1 MGPKKKQPKNAFY
14 FFVMEFKDQ
23 MARKG
28 VIYPNHKE
36 AFDAAGPEWQR
47 LSKDQ
52 RNRYESIAKEYK
64 LAEQQ
69 TVHKY
74 TTTGKTFEQ
83 VDQEIQERQAAQ
95 ARMETE
101 IKTTV
106 AVLDKKGLQTKIFYF
121 MHVNYYCR
129 VEEKQFIPC
138 ELAICQFNFALG
150 AFNFYHTLINPG
162 ELPLGYA
169 FEAKKRSDETHQ
181 IPLPPPSS
189 AEKNYS
195 KILLNV
201 VKFMKDDVED
211 GKFPP
216 IYTYG
221 TDGTSEAVKDVLDAL
236 CEYEAMQ
243 EYPKVQVPENFRVYP
258 LPKLFFELRN
268 KAGDFANRSSKAFPV
283 ESLAARELEKNLYSF
298 TPGICCEMHDGTDAS
313 QYCSLSLVRR
323 WSFIISDHCC
333 KDLGIELAPGQ
344 HIPPPITQQQPRRT
358 QAQIMPEKDDKKSPD
373 PIVPSI
379 IDYSKIRSRSS
390 SSRQLIPDEEEKKR
404 VEPIIPTIID
414 YSQSKMTRASA
425 VASSAASEKIES
437 CPIGRGRTIAPN
449 FSGVVRR
456 PKSVGLAMQHS
467 SPPSILSEK
476 DFPAIGGSSSSISKS
491 NSNTNTNNSSS
502 SSSVSSSS
510 GLILGQTP
518 LKVAGRGSSVASW
531 GNVPSRGRG
540 LCTYPNK

>member
-1 MGPKKKQPKNAFY
+1 
-14 FFVMEFKDQ
+14 

-28 VIYPNHKE
+28 VIYPNLKE

-47 LSKDQ
+47 LSREQ
-52 RNRYESIAKEYK
+52 RNRYESIAKEHK
-64 LAEQQ
+64 LNEQQ

-83 VDQEIQERQAAQ
+83 VDQEMQERQAAQ
-95 ARMETE
+95 AKMEAE

-189 AEKNYS
+189 AETNYS
-195 KILLNV
+195 KILLNL
-201 VKFMKDDVED
+201 VKFMRDDVED

-221 TDGTSEAVKDVLDAL
+221 TDGTFEAVKDVLDSL

-243 EYPKVQVPENFRVYP
+243 EYPKVQVPENFRVYQ

-323 WSFIISDHCC
+323 WSFIVSDHCC
-333 KDLGIELAPGQ
+333 KDLGIELSPGQ
-344 HIPPPITQQQPRRT
+344 HIPPPITQQPPRR
-358 QAQIMPEKDDKKSPD
+358 APVQIMLEKDGKKSPD
-373 PIVPSI
+373 PIIPSI
-379 IDYSKIRSRSS
+379 IDHSRARARSG
-390 SSRQLIPDEEEKKR
+390 SSRQDKMDKDEKKPP
-404 VEPIIPTIID
+404 EPIIPTIID
-414 YSQSKMTRASA
+414 YSQSKPIAVSA
-425 VASSAASEKIES
+425 AAASAASEQQPS
-437 CPIGRGRTIAPN
+437 SPIGRGRTVAPN

-456 PKSVGLAMQHS
+456 PKSVGLAMQLN

-476 DFPAIGGSSSSISKS
+476 DFPAIGGGPKS
-491 NSNTNTNNSSS
+491 NNSSS
-502 SSSVSSSS
+502 TTTTNTSTNSGS

-518 LKVAGRGSSVASW
+518 LKVAGRGSVIASW
-531 GNVPSRGRG
+531 GNLPPRGRG
-540 LCTYPNK
+540 ICTYPNK